1 MRRLAAVLLTAA
13 LATGALAGC
22 GGGTDWA
29 KKCTTSKDGIVA
41 CAPGHRTTIKDVKG
55 ELLDG
60 GAYDLASDKGKVV
73 VVNFWGSW
81 CAPCRA
87 EAADLEKTFR
97 TTQDAGVAFLGIDSR
112 DDRDAA
118 KAFVRARASTYPSLY
133 DFDGKVALQ
142 FDVTQTATPQTL
154 IIDRQGRIAY
164 AIRQA
169 TTYDQLL
176 PLVRQVA
183 ADDQPATAP
192 TTLPPSKGSS

>member
-13 LATGALAGC
+13 LTTGALAAC
-22 GGGTDWA
+22 SGGADWA
-29 KKCTTSKDGIVA
+29 KKCTTSKDGIVE
-41 CAPGHRTTIKDVKG
+41 CAADRRTAVKDVKG
-55 ELLDG
+55 DLLDG
-60 GAYDLASDKGKVV
+60 APYDEASDNGKVV

-87 EAADLEKTFR
+87 EADDLEKTFQ
-97 TTQDAGVAFLGIDSR
+97 TTQDKGVAFLGVDSR

-118 KAFVRARASTYPSLY
+118 KAFVRGRATYPSLF

-176 PLVRQVA
+176 PLVQKVA
-183 ADDQPATAP
+183 AE
-192 TTLPPSKGSS
+192 PSKGAS

>member
-13 LATGALAGC
+13 LATGVLAGC
-22 GGGTDWA
+22 GSGGDWA
-29 KKCTTSKDGIVA
+29 KKCTTSKDGVVE
-41 CAPGHRTTIKDVKG
+41 CAPGQRTAVKDVQG

-60 GAYDLASDKGKVV
+60 GQYNLASDRGKVV

-87 EAADLEKTFR
+87 EAHDLEKTFQ
-97 TTQDAGVAFLGIDSR
+97 TTKDRGVAFLGIDSR

-118 KAFVRARASTYPSLY
+118 KAFVRGGGVTYPSMY
-133 DFDGKVALQ
+133 DFEGKVALQ

-154 IIDRQGRIAY
+154 IIDRQSRIAY

-176 PLVRQVA
+176 PLVQKVA
-183 ADDQPATAP
+183 AE
-192 TTLPPSKGSS
+192 GNG

>member
-1 MRRLAAVLLTAA
+1 MRRLVAVLLTAA

-22 GGGTDWA
+22 SGGADWV
-29 KKCTTSKDGIVA
+29 KKCTTSKDGVVE
-41 CAPGHRTTIKDVKG
+41 CAPGKRTAIKDVKG
-55 ELLDG
+55 DLLDG
-60 GAYDLASDKGKVV
+60 TAYDVASAKGQVL

-87 EAADLEKTFR
+87 EAADLEKTFQ
-97 TTQDAGVAFLGIDSR
+97 TTKDKGVTFLGVDSR

-118 KAFVRARASTYPSLY
+118 KAFVRGRATYPSLY
-133 DFDGKVALQ
+133 DFEGKVALQ

-169 TTYDQLL
+169 TTYTQLL
-176 PLVRQVA
+176 PLVQKVA
-183 ADDQPATAP
+183 AEAN
-192 TTLPPSKGSS
+192 G